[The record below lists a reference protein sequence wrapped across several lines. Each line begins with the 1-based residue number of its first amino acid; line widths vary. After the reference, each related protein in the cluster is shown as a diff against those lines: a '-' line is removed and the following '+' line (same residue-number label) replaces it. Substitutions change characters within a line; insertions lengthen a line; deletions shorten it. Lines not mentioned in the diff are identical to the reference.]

1 MARRVIVAAVQAVA
15 VAENIGLVVIAVGR
29 PLTDMP
35 LRRPGVV
42 DIVAR
47 HLGAPAAAVAI
58 TGHAA
63 ETGVLP
69 GLA

>member
-15 VAENIGLVVIAVGR
+15 VTENIGLVVIAVGR
-29 PLTDMP
+29 PVTYMAFQ
-35 LRRPGVV
+35 RPGVV

-47 HLGAPAAAVAI
+47 HLGAPAAAVAV

-69 GLA
+69 GKA